1 MKNKPDSRYNIIF
14 RSYCSKI
21 VLQFEQKTKIKYII
35 EEYFKKIKKQ
45 NLLIKNIDNIYFIS
59 NAKKL
64 DEHKEETMPD
74 IYNNILFNNYD
85 VFVVNGREND
95 YNYKIIRTIKED
107 VYANVYEAEKIKQ
120 NPNEPDFHVAIK
132 KIKIERLK
140 DDIKQS
146 KVSNIITEED
156 IKPEIEKFNKE
167 LENMKICQCE
177 NSVKIFDYY
186 YKIDES
192 ENEKEFII
200 IMELCDETLFHELC
214 NIKSDIRGFKS
225 NQIRDILKQL
235 NNVFKIMNENKIA
248 HRDIKLNN
256 ILIKYLN
263 KQKNKFKVLL
273 SDYGISNRLLTL
285 TGKFSTHVGNLLIM
299 APEILKMEDY
309 NEKCDL
315 WSLGVNIY
323 QLYTKKI
330 PYNSTFEMGI
340 LKEIKEKKQSV
351 LDIIPEED
359 ALLKDLLSKLLV
371 EDPEKRISWEEYFAH
386 PFFGEIK

>member
-74 IYNNILFNNYD
+74 IYNNILFNSYD

-186 YKIDES
+186 YKIDEA

-299 APEILKMEDY
+299 APEILKMEPY

-386 PFFGEIK
+386 PFFGENK

>member
-14 RSYCSKI
+14 RGYCSKI

-74 IYNNILFNNYD
+74 IYNNILFNSYD

-186 YKIDES
+186 YKIDEA

-235 NNVFKIMNENKIA
+235 NNVFKIMNGNKIA

-263 KQKNKFKVLL
+263 KKKNKFKVLL

-285 TGKFSTHVGNLLIM
+285 TGKFSTHVGNLLI
-299 APEILKMEDY
+299 
-309 NEKCDL
+309 
-315 WSLGVNIY
+315 
-323 QLYTKKI
+323 
-330 PYNSTFEMGI
+330 F
-340 LKEIKEKKQSV
+340 
-351 LDIIPEED
+351 
-359 ALLKDLLSKLLV
+359 
-371 EDPEKRISWEEYFAH
+371 
-386 PFFGEIK
+386 

>member
-14 RSYCSKI
+14 RGYCSKI

-74 IYNNILFNNYD
+74 IYNNILFNSYD

-214 NIKSDIRGFKS
+214 NIKSDIRGFNS

-235 NNVFKIMNENKIA
+235 NNVFKIMNKNKIA

-263 KQKNKFKVLL
+263 KKKNKFKVLL

-299 APEILKMEDY
+299 APEILKMEPY

-386 PFFGEIK
+386 PFFGENK